1 MHGEEEVVVDFLE
14 EGEYK
19 NEESDSLCLRIS
31 RAGAAAEAW
40 VAGASLPLLGA
51 TRAVPVRKA
60 LLGALVWTLFTA
72 GVDMVVSPKIPHLSW
87 PGCTKSSIRVLK
99 SRNVGPTFPQNLDW
113 EGRRSPLHTV
123 KGISNL

>member
-1 MHGEEEVVVDFLE
+1 M
-14 EGEYK
+14 YA
-19 NEESDSLCLRIS
+19 CLYVRMYVYCRLTMR
-31 RAGAAAEAW
+31 RANGDLGVAALREAAAR
-40 VAGASLPLLGA
+40 GLPPALVGQIWQ
-51 TRAVPVRKA
+51 A